1 MGDHKRYDTNL
12 PQSAVMK
19 TCHKKFLFAR
29 CRERCHAPE
38 SVMPCVIAQDGDQW
52 TIDESHPAYP
62 LTNQCSGAVPNPV
75 LEHPSASGPGTELK
89 GLLKLIGIT
98 ASPNC
103 SCNARAK
110 QMDEW
115 GPDECERRMP
125 EILEWL
131 EQEATRRGLPFVRF
145 AAAQAVKLAIR
156 RARKSARRE
165 PSGDING

>member
-1 MGDHKRYDTNL
+1 MRITIAGLRATATGRKFDPDAAESAIVRRYDDVWVEVDT
-12 PQSAVMK
+12 Q
-19 TCHKKFLFAR
+19 
-29 CRERCHAPE
+29 
-38 SVMPCVIAQDGDQW
+38 
-52 TIDESHPAYP
+52 HPAYP
-62 LTNQCSGAVPNPV
+62 RVSLATQQPV
-75 LEHPSASGPGTELK
+75 TVDPAPLAAGPGTELK

-98 ASPNC
+98 SSPTC

-125 EILEWL
+125 EILAWL

-145 AAAQAVKLAIR
+145 AAEQAVKLAIR